1 MEIIELKQTRENAP
15 NKKTAKRLE
24 RFNKLLN
31 ELKKRELPPKM
42 EKSINHEIKKLNN
55 CSKMN
60 IKLSLQIVKSQSRI
74 TQKLA
79 KELQI
84 VPKNYYRNQWL
95 AIGMAAFGI
104 PIGAAF
110 GASLGNMAFIGL
122 GLPIGMSIGMALGAQ
137 KDKKAKKNG
146 NQLNIDLDS

>member
-31 ELKKRELPPKM
+31 ELKKRELPSNM

-60 IKLSLQIVKSQSRI
+60 IKLSLQIIKSQSRI

-110 GASLGNMAFIGL
+110 GASFGNMAFIGL

-146 NQLNIDLDS
+146 NQLDIDVDF

>member
-31 ELKKRELPPKM
+31 ELKKRELPPNM

-60 IKLSLQIVKSQSRI
+60 IKLSLQIIKSQSRI
-74 TQKLA
+74 IQKLA

-104 PIGAAF
+104 PIGVVF
-110 GASLGNMAFIGL
+110 GTSLGNMAFIGL
-122 GLPIGMSIGMALGAQ
+122 GLPIGIIIGIALGAQ
-137 KDKKAKKNG
+137 KDKKVKKNG
-146 NQLNIDLDS
+146 NQLDIDVDF